1 MKYYRSNRKGS
12 KLEKFLSWLLSPK
25 GMFALLCTV
34 LGTLTAGY
42 KLYILIHPP
51 VADKITEAKK
61 EIDNKNFGAGVSI
74 LRNAIKDPQSSQW
87 QIVDMLSDGIRLN
100 SKAPIPLNK
109 DPKSL
114 TDVPPEVVD
123 ALNIIIR
130 RKIENDI
137 KDEEYKKQNGVIDL
151 RKTNL
156 HDIDFIGENKNLSK
170 VSFDQSSLYQTNLS
184 NANLRGASLRGTY
197 LRAGK
202 LQGADLEGA
211 RLDSIKGNRT
221 DLIKVSL
228 QNANLYRANLSG
240 VMFFDEKL
248 KGDELKQAKMFAI
261 NNIKGACNWYGAKYD
276 AELSNIL
283 EQSKMQM
290 EYDQR
295 KECQKFIPN
304 KKL

>member
-1 MKYYRSNRKGS
+1 MKYYRGNRKGS
-12 KLEKFLSWLLSPK
+12 KLDKFSNWLLSPK
-25 GMFALLCTV
+25 GMVALVGAILV
-34 LGTLTAGY
+34 TLAAAY

-51 VADKITEAKK
+51 VADKLTEAKK
-61 EIDNKNFGAGVSI
+61 EIDSKNFGAGVSI
-74 LRNAIKDPQSSQW
+74 LRNAIKDPQRSQW

-114 TDVPPEVVD
+114 ADVPPAVID
-123 ALNIIIR
+123 ALNIIIT

-137 KDEEYKKQNGVIDL
+137 KDEEYKIQNGVIDL

-202 LQGADLEGA
+202 LQGANLEGA
-211 RLDSIKGNRT
+211 RLETIKGNRT

-228 QNANLYRANLSG
+228 LNANLYKSNLSG

-248 KGDELKQAKMFAI
+248 KGNSLEQAKMLAI
-261 NNIKGACNWYGAKYD
+261 QNIKGACNWYGATYD
-276 AELSNIL
+276 VKLSNML
-283 EQSKMQM
+283 GQSNMSMK
-290 EYDQR
+290 YDQR
-295 KECQKFIPN
+295 KECQKFAPN
-304 KKL
+304 KK